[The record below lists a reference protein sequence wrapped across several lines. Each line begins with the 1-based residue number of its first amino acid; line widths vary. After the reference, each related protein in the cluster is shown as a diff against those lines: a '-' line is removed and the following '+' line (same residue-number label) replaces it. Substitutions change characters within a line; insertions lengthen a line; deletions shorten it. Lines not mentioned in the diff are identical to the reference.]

1 MINFEE
7 MTLGEIEEIELL
19 VGRSIDEVFADGQ
32 PKGRALRV
40 LYFVAI
46 KKDNPGYKFEDTENV
61 SQAEALKVLSGTD
74 PKGNK

>member
-19 VGRSIDEVFADGQ
+19 IGRSIDEVFADGQ

-40 LYFVAI
+40 LYFVAM
-46 KKDNPGYKFEDTENV
+46 KKENPAYKFEDTESV
-61 SQAEALKVLSGTD
+61 SQSEALKILSGTD
-74 PKGNK
+74 PKEQK

>member
-19 VGRSIDEVFADGQ
+19 IGRSVDEVFADGQ

-40 LYFVAI
+40 LYFVAM
-46 KKDNPGYKFEDTENV
+46 KRDNPNLKFEDTANIT
-61 SQAEALKVLSGTD
+61 QKDALKVFATD
-74 PKGNK
+74 EKK

>member
-1 MINFEE
+1 MMNFEQ

-19 VGRSIDEVFADGQ
+19 IGRSIDEVFADGQ

-40 LYFVAI
+40 LYFVAM
-46 KKDNPGYKFEDTENV
+46 KKDNPGYKFEDTESV
-61 SQAEALKVLSGTD
+61 SQSEALKILSGTD

>member
-1 MINFEE
+1 MLNFEE

-19 VGRSIDEVFADGQ
+19 IGRSIDEVFADGQ

-40 LYFVAI
+40 LYFVAM
-46 KKDNPGYKFEDTENV
+46 KKENPGYKFEDTESV